1 MLKMNK
7 FYSDLVLL
15 ITINFLIN
23 TNKLSLGK
31 KKSSFPNILPFL
43 LNHIIWDSITYT
55 LNANI
60 SILIRQT
67 ILI

>member
-23 TNKLSLGK
+23 TKKLSLGK
-31 KKSSFPNILPFL
+31 KNSFPNILPFL
-43 LNHIIWDSITYT
+43 LNHIIWDSISYT